1 MPPADLTDRV
11 IYHATYWPSFAL
23 ATFGFGLRAAGRA
36 NVPPTGP
43 ALLVANHQSFID
55 PWLVGQA
62 APRRLKF
69 LARHTL
75 FANPLFGRAI
85 RAYGAVPIDRGF
97 GKEGLQGVLAL
108 LKAGRAVV
116 VFAEGER
123 TRTGAMQPLKAGV
136 ALLLRKAECPVVPV
150 GVAGAFAMWPRHRL
164 LPAPAP
170 LPLPA
175 DGRSLAVAFGRPLPA
190 GSLQARD
197 RDALLDTVQ
206 AAMAEAVTAAERV
219 RRKA

>member
-62 APRRLKF
+62 APRRLKY

-75 FANPLFGRAI
+75 FTNPLFGRLI
-85 RAYGAVPIDRGF
+85 TAYGAVPIDRGF
-97 GKEGLQGVLAL
+97 GKEGLQAVLAQL
-108 LKAGRAVV
+108 RAGRAVV

-136 ALLLRKAECPVVPV
+136 ALLLKKADCPVIPV
-150 GVAGAFAMWPRHRL
+150 GIAGAFAMWPRHQL
-164 LPAPAP
+164 LPAPEP
-170 LPLPA
+170 LVLPA
-175 DGRSLAVAFGRPLPA
+175 DGRGLAVAFGRPLPA
-190 GSLQARD
+190 GRLQSLD
-197 RDALLDTVQ
+197 RETVLGTVQ
-206 AAMAEAVTAAERV
+206 AAMMDAVGVAERV